1 MLDLLK
7 TLCPA
12 TGVSGDEGD
21 AAKTAEQLLSPLGRV
36 VHTPLG
42 SVLCH
47 VPPARAGLPRV
58 MLAAHLDQVGLIVT
72 RITDKGFLKV
82 AACGGPDR
90 RTLAGARV
98 TVHTASCK
106 LPGVVAA
113 MPPHLSDGKTK
124 TAKPEELAVDIGL
137 SAGAAREKVALGDR
151 ITLDG
156 ALEPLF
162 ADRIC
167 SAALDDRAGCA
178 AVIRAAEL
186 LKKNEKA
193 EIIVALVSQEEVGSS
208 GAATSAFAVAPDF
221 AVVVDVSMGL
231 TPDEKAEACGEM
243 GKGPM
248 IGVAP
253 FLDRRLSRLLTDT
266 AKRANI
272 PWQLE
277 VMSSRT
283 GTDADAIAVS
293 GRGVRTALVSI
304 PLRFMHTPGEVVAL
318 CDVENTARLIA
329 ETVGGGLCNS

>member
-1 MLDLLK
+1 MLELLK

-12 TGVSGDEGD
+12 TGVAGDEAD
-21 AAKTAEQLLSPLGRV
+21 AAKAGEKLLSPLGQV
-36 VHTPLG
+36 THTPLG

-47 VPPARAGLPRV
+47 IPSPKPGLPRV
-58 MLAAHLDQVGLIVT
+58 MLAAHIDQIGLIVT

-98 TVHTASCK
+98 TVHTACCK
-106 LPGVVAA
+106 LPGVVVAT
-113 MPPHLSDGKTK
+113 PPHLSDGKTK
-124 TAKPEELAVDIGL
+124 TAKPEDMAVDIGL
-137 SAGAAREKVALGDR
+137 SAEEAREKVALGDR

-156 ALEPLF
+156 TLEPLF
-162 ADRIC
+162 ADRVC

-178 AVIRAAEL
+178 AIIRAAEL
-186 LKKNEKA
+186 LKETEKA

-221 AVVVDVSMGL
+221 AFVVDVSMGL
-231 TPDEKAEACGEM
+231 TPDEKAESCGEM

-248 IGVAP
+248 IGIAP
-253 FLDRRLSRLLTDT
+253 ILDRRLSRLLVDT
-266 AKRANI
+266 ARRANI
-272 PWQLE
+272 PWQIE
-277 VMSSRT
+277 VMSGPT
-283 GTDADAIAVS
+283 GTDADVIVVS
-293 GRGVRTALVSI
+293 GKGVRTALVSI

>member
-12 TGVSGDEGD
+12 TGVSGDERD
-21 AAKTAEQLLSPLGRV
+21 AAKAAEQLLLPLGSV
-36 VHTPLG
+36 QHTPLG
-42 SVLCH
+42 SVLCQL
-47 VPPARAGLPRV
+47 PPARAGLPRV

-106 LPGVVAA
+106 LSGVVVA

-137 SAGAAREKVALGDR
+137 SVEAAREKVVLGDR

-156 ALEPLF
+156 ALEPLL
-162 ADRIC
+162 ADRVC

-178 AVIRAAEL
+178 AVIRAAGL
-186 LKKNEKA
+186 LKKTEKA
-193 EIIVALVSQEEVGSS
+193 EIIVALVSQEEVGSA

-221 AVVVDVSMGL
+221 AFVVDVSMGL

-253 FLDRRLSRLLTDT
+253 ILDRRLSRLLVDT

-277 VMSSRT
+277 VMGSRT
-283 GTDADAIAVS
+283 GTDADVIAVS

-329 ETVGGGLCNS
+329 ETVGGGLCNN

>member
-12 TGVSGDEGD
+12 TGVSGDEAD
-21 AAKTAEQLLSPLGRV
+21 AAKAAEKLLSPLGRV
-36 VHTPLG
+36 EHTPLG
-42 SVLCH
+42 SVLCY
-47 VPPARAGLPRV
+47 VPPVKAGLPRV
-58 MLAAHLDQVGLIVT
+58 MLVAHLDQVGLMVT

-98 TVHTASCK
+98 TVHTACCK
-106 LPGVVAA
+106 LPGVVVAT
-113 MPPHLSDGKTK
+113 PPHLSDGKTK
-124 TAKPEELAVDIGL
+124 TAKPEQLSVDIGL
-137 SAGAAREKVALGDR
+137 SAEAAREKVALGDR
-151 ITLDG
+151 IVLDG
-156 ALEPLF
+156 VLEPLF
-162 ADRIC
+162 SDRVC

-186 LKKNEKA
+186 LKKTEKA

-221 AVVVDVSMGL
+221 AFVVDVSMGL

-253 FLDRRLSRLLTDT
+253 ILDRRLSLRLTET

-272 PWQLE
+272 PWQIE
-277 VMSSRT
+277 VMASRT

-293 GRGVRTALVSI
+293 GKGVRAALVSI
-304 PLRFMHTPGEVVAL
+304 PLRFMHTPGEVVSL
-318 CDVENTARLIA
+318 SDVENTAKLIA

>member
-1 MLDLLK
+1 MLELLK

-12 TGVSGDEGD
+12 TGVSGDEAE
-21 AAKTAEQLLSPLGRV
+21 AAKVAEQLLSPLGQV
-36 VHTPLG
+36 THTPLG

-47 VPPARAGLPRV
+47 LPPARPGLPRV

-72 RITDKGFLKV
+72 RVTDKGFLKV

-98 TVHTASCK
+98 TVHTACCK
-106 LPGVVAA
+106 LPGVVVAT
-113 MPPHLSDGKTK
+113 PPHLSDGKTK
-124 TAKPEELAVDIGL
+124 TAKPEDVAVDIGF
-137 SAGAAREKVALGDR
+137 SAEAAREKVAPGDR

-162 ADRIC
+162 SDRIC

-178 AVIRAAEL
+178 AIIRAAEL
-186 LKKNEKA
+186 LKNTEKA

-221 AVVVDVSMGL
+221 AFVVDVSMGL
-231 TPDEKAEACGEM
+231 APDEKAESCGEM

-253 FLDRRLSRLLTDT
+253 ILDRRLSRLLVET

-272 PWQLE
+272 PWQME
-277 VMSSRT
+277 VMAGRT

-293 GRGVRTALVSI
+293 GRGVRTAIVSV

>member
-1 MLDLLK
+1 MLELLK

-12 TGVSGDEGD
+12 TGVAGDEAD
-21 AAKTAEQLLSPLGRV
+21 AAKAGEKLLSPLGQV
-36 VHTPLG
+36 THTPLG

-47 VPPARAGLPRV
+47 MPPAKPGLPRV
-58 MLAAHLDQVGLIVT
+58 MLAAHIDQIGLIVT

-98 TVHTASCK
+98 TVHTACCK
-106 LPGVVAA
+106 LPGVVVAT
-113 MPPHLSDGKTK
+113 PPHLSDGKTK
-124 TAKPEELAVDIGL
+124 TVKPEDMAVDIGL
-137 SAGAAREKVALGDR
+137 SAEEAREKVALGDR

-156 ALEPLF
+156 TLEPLF
-162 ADRIC
+162 ADRVC

-178 AVIRAAEL
+178 AIIRAAEL
-186 LKKNEKA
+186 LKETEKA

-221 AVVVDVSMGL
+221 AFVVDVSMGM
-231 TPDEKAEACGEM
+231 TPDEKAESCGEM

-248 IGVAP
+248 IGIAP
-253 FLDRRLSRLLTDT
+253 ILDRRLSRLLVDM
-266 AKRANI
+266 ARRAHI
-272 PWQLE
+272 PWQIE
-277 VMSSRT
+277 VMSGPT
-283 GTDADAIAVS
+283 GTDADVIVVS
-293 GRGVRTALVSI
+293 GKGVRTALVSI